1 MSKETY
7 FQQGEGDKSMGKTK
21 LSYGAKDILYKLM
34 GQLYK
39 GRPLE
44 VFGVNDIPKILD
56 RLPRNFFEGEVSKGG
71 PNDIFIL
78 EDGSILLFGF
88 ENDKNIDENMFIYL
102 EVAVKVI
109 KRYYK
114 HRGTFPKVRMAIIYN
129 QKVKE
134 ARNTLSFGDILICS
148 ESIFMSELNVEKVLS
163 ELKVKVLEDNL
174 TQADKI
180 KFMMLPLMKNE
191 NEHLNIIRESVQLA
205 KSIKTERDEA
215 IVLNGLIESS
225 DKFIDE
231 KQAKEFKELL
241 EMTKIDRLYTEEK
254 ELAVKHAKKEEQLR
268 IAKNLVGILSVE
280 LIAEKTGITVEE
292 IYELQNAQG

>member
-7 FQQGEGDKSMGKTK
+7 FQQSEGDKSMGRNN
-21 LSYGAKDILYKLM
+21 LSYGAKDILNKLM

-44 VFGVNDIPKILD
+44 VFGVGDIPKILD
-56 RLPRNFFEGEVSKGG
+56 RLPRNFFEGEVLKGG

-88 ENDKNIDENMFIYL
+88 EDDKNIDENMFIYL
-102 EVAVKVI
+102 EVAIKVI
-109 KRYYK
+109 KRYYE
-114 HRGTFPKVRMAIIYN
+114 HRNSFPKVRMAIVYN
-129 QKVKE
+129 QDVKE

-148 ESIFMSELNVEKVLS
+148 ESIFMSELNVNKALS

-174 TQADKI
+174 TQADKM
-180 KFMMLPLMKNE
+180 KFIMLPLMKNE
-191 NEHLNIIRESVQLA
+191 DEHLNIIRESIQLA

-215 IVLNGLIESS
+215 IILNGLIESS

-241 EMTKIDRLYTEEK
+241 ELTKVDRLYNEEK
-254 ELAVKHAKKEEQLR
+254 DLAVKHAKKEEQLR
-268 IAKNLVGILSVE
+268 IAKNLIGILSVE
-280 LIAEKTGITVEE
+280 LIAEKTGVTIEE
-292 IYELQNAQG
+292 IYEIQNAQG